1 MTEKNQNSGER
12 ELVITRI
19 FDAPRELVWKAWTD
33 PELVKHWWGPK
44 GFTSPVSK
52 IDLRV
57 GGVYLNCMRSPDGQ
71 DYWSTGVYREIVEPE
86 RIVCTDSFSDSEG
99 NVIPASNY
107 GMSGEWPLEL
117 LVTVT
122 FEEYEGKT
130 MMTLQHVGIPVGE
143 NRDLTEAGW
152 NESFDKLA
160 EYLEKVEIGKN

>member
-1 MTEKNQNSGER
+1 MEGGE
-12 ELVITRI
+12 I
-19 FDAPRELVWKAWTD
+19 

-44 GFTSPVSK
+44 GFTSPVSE

-57 GGVYLNCMRSPDGQ
+57 GGSCITCMPSPYGQ
-71 DYWSTGVYREIVEPE
+71 DYWSTGIYREIVEPE

-107 GMSGEWPLEL
+107 GMSGEWPLRVEL
-117 LVTVT
+117 SYAT

-130 MMTLQHVGIPVGE
+130 MMTLQHVGIPAGE

-152 NESFDKLA
+152 NESFSSPSIWRKLK
-160 EYLEKVEIGKN
+160 LERIS

>member
-1 MTEKNQNSGER
+1 MWSLSQLHAIAR
-12 ELVITRI
+12 W
-19 FDAPRELVWKAWTD
+19 PRLLEHRHL
-33 PELVKHWWGPK
+33 
-44 GFTSPVSK
+44 
-52 IDLRV
+52 
-57 GGVYLNCMRSPDGQ
+57 
-71 DYWSTGVYREIVEPE
+71 REIIEPE

-117 LVTVT
+117 LLTVT

-130 MMTLQHVGIPVGE
+130 MMTLQHVGIPAGE

-160 EYLEKVEIGKN
+160 EYLEKVEVGKN